1 MFSLILPHFFCLSD
15 WRVCLLTFLEILSVL
30 MHLLSLY
37 QSCTNFMTLLNP
49 RNCSTQHQPEEKT
62 DKPSISKAVCGWAGT
77 WISIKQAIYINRC
90 TRDLQHNSASSLVGQ
105 VLHMTCAA
113 CATLVEYTVCSWRR
127 QTRLYQRQ
135 QTMDSSAHAILAWLC
150 QHFQPS
156 RDYFHFVLDDWW
168 IPVISMLNIFC
179 ASPSASCT
187 LFTVDH
193 ITSRDGFTSCQ
204 TLLKV

>member
-1 MFSLILPHFFCLSD
+1 
-15 WRVCLLTFLEILSVL
+15 

-156 RDYFHFVLDDWW
+156 RDYFHLCAGWLMDPSDQHVKYILCISLSFLHIIYCWSHHKQRW
-168 IPVISMLNIFC
+168 IYFLSDFTQSLKTKERGSLKPRQYFC
-179 ASPSASCT
+179 TRHFNSWST
-187 LFTVDH
+187 GVE
-193 ITSRDGFTSCQ
+193 
-204 TLLKV
+204 